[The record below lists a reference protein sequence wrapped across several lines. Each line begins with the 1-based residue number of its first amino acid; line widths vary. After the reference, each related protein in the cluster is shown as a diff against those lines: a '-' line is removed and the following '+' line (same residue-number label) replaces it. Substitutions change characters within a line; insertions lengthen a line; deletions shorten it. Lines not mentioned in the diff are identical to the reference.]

1 MCYIFIV
8 ENLKTFYYHKDNKN
22 NPLPTVNMYYLCY
35 ENGIFWL
42 LIFSGYLES
51 SVSISYVIRYFFHLN
66 FNTA

>member
-22 NPLPTVNMYYLCY
+22 NPLPTVNMYHLCY

-42 LIFSGYLES
+42 LILSGYLS
-51 SVSISYVIRYFFHLN
+51 RK
-66 FNTA
+66 